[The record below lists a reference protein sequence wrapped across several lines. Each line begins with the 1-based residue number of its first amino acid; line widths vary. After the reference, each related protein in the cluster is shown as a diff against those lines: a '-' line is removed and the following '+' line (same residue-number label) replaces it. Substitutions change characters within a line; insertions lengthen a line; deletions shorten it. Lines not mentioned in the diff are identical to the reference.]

1 MTRDSH
7 SGVSTEFLLTTA
19 AALAIQIT
27 QCCTPEEAEL
37 LAAFFNVLG
46 NNLELLALRLS
57 PKEEAVR

>member
-27 QCCTPEEAEL
+27 KCCTPEEAEL

-46 NNLELLALRLS
+46 NKLEQLALRLS

>member
-27 QCCTPEEAEL
+27 KCCTPEEAEL

-46 NNLELLALRLS
+46 NNLE
-57 PKEEAVR
+57 AVR